1 MGRGDRDIDPIAQS
15 EIAALT
21 RRFEDVAERTDRE
34 FGIVKSDLTALR
46 LQVGNLD
53 QKVGNLDAKVDS
65 LAGEVRGLTEK
76 IDRNQAQI
84 VELLT
89 QLIGRNAS

>member
-1 MGRGDRDIDPIAQS
+1 MPEDPVAQS

-21 RRFEDVAERTDRE
+21 RRFEEVSGRTDRE

-53 QKVGNLDAKVDS
+53 QKVGNLDEKVGE
-65 LAGEVRGLTEK
+65 LAGSVHGLSEK

-89 QLIGRNAS
+89 QLVGRRPDAS

>member
-1 MGRGDRDIDPIAQS
+1 MPEDEIAQG

-21 RRFEDVAERTDRE
+21 RRYENNLQILRGDIA
-34 FGIVKSDLTALR
+34 ALDNR
-46 LQVGNLD
+46 LMSMEHAVTGTRDEVRALGEA
-53 QKVGNLDAKVDS
+53 V
-65 LAGEVRGLTEK
+65 AGEVRALHEK

-89 QLIGRNAS
+89 QLVGRSPGDA

>member
-1 MGRGDRDIDPIAQS
+1 MPEDELAQG

-21 RRFEDVAERTDRE
+21 RRYENNLQILRGDIAGLDNRLMGVEQSVTAARHDVH
-34 FGIVKSDLTALR
+34 DLR
-46 LQVGNLD
+46 
-53 QKVGNLDAKVDS
+53 
-65 LAGEVRGLTEK
+65 GEVQAMNDK

-89 QLIGRNAS
+89 QLVGRSAK